1 MSQNLVIIYATVR
14 HDKKVLL
21 YRSLVLRNEPEG
33 EQIRGL
39 LATHADK
46 SGPLVVQALVRLL
59 ASHADKSGPGGP
71 WAEDVL
77 SEIIVQAEVV
87 VVVVVVAAVVL
98 GVIVLLASHA
108 DEASPLELVH
118 VLEKISQSVFRF
130 RPLFIFCQSVISD

>member
-46 SGPLVVQALVRLL
+46 SGP
-59 ASHADKSGPGGP
+59 GGP
-71 WAEDVL
+71 RAEDVR

-130 RPLFIFCQSVISD
+130 RPLFIFCLSVISD

>member
-71 WAEDVL
+71 RAEDVL

-87 VVVVVVAAVVL
+87 VVVVVAAIVL

-108 DEASPLELVH
+108 DEACPLELVH
-118 VLEKISQSVFRF
+118 VLEK
-130 RPLFIFCQSVISD
+130 

>member
-14 HDKKVLL
+14 HDKQVLL

-59 ASHADKSGPGGP
+59 ASHAD
-71 WAEDVL
+71 
-77 SEIIVQAEVV
+77 
-87 VVVVVVAAVVL
+87 
-98 GVIVLLASHA
+98 
-108 DEASPLELVH
+108 EASPLELVH

-130 RPLFIFCQSVISD
+130 RPLLADVDSASASVLVISPGAFFQNKKNKLT